1 MSAWT
6 IPYTTEL
13 VWVLQ
18 QSPETLDAEARF
30 QLAIRLYDTGKLNT
44 YVAAQIAGLP
54 TINFVRL
61 LRDHALAAAEAEI

>member
-1 MSAWT
+1 MSNWS

-18 QSPETLDAEARF
+18 QEPETLDADARL
-30 QLAIRLYDTGKLNT
+30 QLAMRLYDTGKLNT

-54 TINFVRL
+54 TINFVYL
-61 LRDHALAAAEAEI
+61 LQQQALAATE